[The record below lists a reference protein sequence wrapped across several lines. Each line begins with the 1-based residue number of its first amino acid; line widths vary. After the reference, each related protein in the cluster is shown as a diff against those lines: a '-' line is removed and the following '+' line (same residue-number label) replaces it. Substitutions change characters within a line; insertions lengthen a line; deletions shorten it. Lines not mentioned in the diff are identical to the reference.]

1 MTFASCRDFLMPNYS
16 SNIIS
21 RRSPILLIMIHVLV
35 VLLILPVTTSFSDN
49 LDLVKLEPLENN
61 QLSSHVTTT
70 TTTTDLKEKIPNL
83 HPLIYLHGYNGHN
96 NFKGS
101 SCLHMKKQRR
111 KLDACTVMIVDKID
125 GVGDFTTVQSAVD
138 AVPDWSSVRT
148 TIHIHEGIYK

>member
-1 MTFASCRDFLMPNYS
+1 MPNYS

-21 RRSPILLIMIHVLV
+21 PRSPILLIMIHVLV

-49 LDLVKLEPLENN
+49 HDLVKLGLILEPLENN

-70 TTTTDLKEKIPNL
+70 TTQDLEEKSPNL

-111 KLDACTVMIVDKID
+111 KLDVCTMMIVDKID
-125 GVGDFTTVQSAVD
+125 GVGDFTTVQAAVH
-138 AVPDWSSVRT
+138 AVPDWSSART

>member
-1 MTFASCRDFLMPNYS
+1 MPNYS

-21 RRSPILLIMIHVLV
+21 HGSPTLLIMIHVLV
-35 VLLILPVTTSFSDN
+35 LLILTVTTSSSDN
-49 LDLVKLEPLENN
+49 HDLVKLGLILEPLENN
-61 QLSSHVTTT
+61 QLSSHVTRTT
-70 TTTTDLKEKIPNL
+70 TTTQDLEEKSPNL

-101 SCLHMKKQRR
+101 SCLHLKKQRR
-111 KLDACTVMIVDKID
+111 KLDVCTMMIVDKID
-125 GVGDFTTVQSAVD
+125 GVGDFTTVQAAVH

>member
-1 MTFASCRDFLMPNYS
+1 MPNYS

-35 VLLILPVTTSFSDN
+35 VLLILPATTSFSDN
-49 LDLVKLEPLENN
+49 HDLEELGLILEPLENN

-70 TTTTDLKEKIPNL
+70 TTTTTQDLEEKSPNL

-111 KLDACTVMIVDKID
+111 KLDVCTMMIVDKID
-125 GVGDFTTVQSAVD
+125 GVGDFTTVQAAVH